1 MMSNELYVSLETAKL
16 LKQTGFDWSSFAYYD
31 ANNILCI
38 SDVLITKESSDLTEY
53 INCLAPTLDVAQKW
67 LRENLKIYV
76 TIDYFPDE
84 WKEEGYPFFEW
95 KIRSKKLGKYGN
107 ITGHANTYEQ
117 ALENGIQRALIN
129 YLQGML

>member
-1 MMSNELYVSLETAKL
+1 MQKTYTSKKTAIL
-16 LKQTGFDWSSFAYYD
+16 LDKIGFDLGSNS
-31 ANNILCI
+31 
-38 SDVLITKESSDLTEY
+38 
-53 INCLAPTLDVAQKW
+53 NCRFYPEDGFEECPIGIYAPRLDVAQKW

-76 TIDYFPDE
+76 TVDYFPDE

-95 KIRSKKLGKYGN
+95 KIRSKKLGVYGN
-107 ITGHANTYEQ
+107 ISGHADTYEK